1 MTPERLQLMVDLRA
15 QNKSWGE
22 ILAAVNALPGA
33 RIGSTNA
40 LSGMYFGRKV
50 HGKLPAPTQPAPG
63 MAQRDEAV
71 TAPAPPAKPDEAAHP
86 SAALDQPTAQPP
98 ERKVKPA
105 RMEAKAEARP
115 DEASAPGDLPRRGA
129 VAAHWAEIEQWAA
142 AHGLKIDQDLSLGVV
157 NARRAQLRLPPF
169 KLARGR

>member
-15 QNKSWGE
+15 QNKSWSE

-33 RIGSTNA
+33 RICSTNA

-63 MAQRDEAV
+63 MAQRDEAAP
-71 TAPAPPAKPDEAAHP
+71 APAPPAKPAEAAHP
-86 SAALDQPTAQPP
+86 PAPDQPAAQPP

-105 RMEAKAEARP
+105 RMAAEA
-115 DEASAPGDLPRRGA
+115 EALPEETGAPGELPRRGA
-129 VAAHWAEIEQWAA
+129 VTAHWAEIEQWAA

-157 NARRAQLRLPPF
+157 NARRTQLRLPPF